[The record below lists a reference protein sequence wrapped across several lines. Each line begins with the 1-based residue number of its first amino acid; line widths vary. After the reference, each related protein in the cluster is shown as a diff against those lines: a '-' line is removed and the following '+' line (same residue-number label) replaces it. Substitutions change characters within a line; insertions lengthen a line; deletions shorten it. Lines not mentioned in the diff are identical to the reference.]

1 MNKTELVKE
10 IATKTQM
17 TQKDVVV
24 VIDAL
29 PEVIKK
35 AVIGGEKVAIAG
47 FLTFDKK
54 HVPAK
59 SGIVQL
65 GDKKGQTWETPEKD
79 EVKVTLSKAY
89 KAI

>member
-1 MNKTELVKE
+1 MNKTELVRE
-10 IATKTQM
+10 IANKTQM
-17 TQKDVVV
+17 TQKDVAA
-24 VIDAL
+24 VIDVL
-29 PEVIKK
+29 PEVIKE

-54 HVPAK
+54 HVQAK
-59 SGIVQL
+59 SGVSRIGGVE
-65 GDKKGQTWETPEKD
+65 KPWTTPEKD